1 MPATINLSTITGFIE
16 RGDHYDMKTL
26 EITGTSLGRETV
38 TVASVADLR
47 TAVQAFGTRMRA
59 EIPDASF
66 LVSISIRKGSRK
78 PNGYDKGYLNN
89 GFGQE
94 DFLRVLDKRTKPP
107 TETSVASAGATA
119 STAA

>member
-1 MPATINLSTITGFIE
+1 MPATINLSTIAGFIE
-16 RGDHYDMKTL
+16 RGDRYDMKTM

-47 TAVQAFGTRMRA
+47 TAVQAFGARMRA
-59 EIPDASF
+59 EIPEASF

-78 PNGYDKGYLNN
+78 PNGYDKSYLNN

-94 DFLRVLDKRTKPP
+94 DFLRVLDKRTTPAAVP
-107 TETSVASAGATA
+107 SDASAATA